1 MKKFILSVAAL
12 SMALAAS
19 AQETPASVKVGGFIR
34 TYAHI
39 DTKDMI
45 SGRGDLFSYIPLEAQ
60 SDNGNTY
67 HLTAMT
73 SRLWVNA
80 DGYRFGNMTAS
91 AKIEADFYNGVT
103 GVTGTA
109 NLRLRQAFVNLGFDP
124 LYKRKHIAHSEDSGS
139 HTVGVKLV

>member
-73 SRLWVNA
+73 SRLWVKA
-80 DGYRFGNMTAS
+80 EGYRFGNMTAS

-103 GVTGTA
+103 GVTISDSRTP
-109 NLRLRQAFVNLGFDP
+109 RV
-124 LYKRKHIAHSEDSGS
+124 KRSVHSR
-139 HTVGVKLV
+139 